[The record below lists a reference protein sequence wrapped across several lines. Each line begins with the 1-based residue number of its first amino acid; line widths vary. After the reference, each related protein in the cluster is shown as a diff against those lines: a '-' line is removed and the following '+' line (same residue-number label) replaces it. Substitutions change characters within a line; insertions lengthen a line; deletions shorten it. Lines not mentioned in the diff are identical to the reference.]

1 MRSRRILLGTSWK
14 MNKTTQEAFDYVGR
28 LLEELRST
36 RNLQKVQIFVIPP
49 FTCLS
54 AVKQRSSG
62 KFWVGAQNM
71 HSETWGAFTG
81 EISAPML
88 KDLGVDMVELGH
100 AERRHYF
107 NENDVAINR
116 KVQLA
121 LQYGIRPL
129 ICVGESAEEK
139 DFGVE
144 RESVARQIKIALKGV
159 SVDQLSSI
167 IVAYEP
173 TWAIGN
179 SGSAAE
185 PGYIRIMSNHIRQV
199 LRSLFGEKAR
209 ILIPVIYGGTVNS
222 GNAGEI
228 LARGGL
234 DGLFIGRAAWDAEA
248 FASLIRISL
257 ESISDCSNTPPKL
270 MARKLQ
276 KGRI

>member
-1 MRSRRILLGTSWK
+1 MRSRRILIGTSWK
-14 MNKTTQEAFDYVGR
+14 MNKTIQEACDYIDR
-28 LLEELRST
+28 LSEELGSI
-36 RNLQKVQIFVIPP
+36 RNLWKVQIFVIPP
-49 FTCLS
+49 FTCLG

-100 AERRHYF
+100 AERRQYF
-107 NENDVAINR
+107 NENDVTINR

-121 LQYGIRPL
+121 LKYGIRPL
-129 ICVGESAEEK
+129 VCVGESAEEK

-159 SVDQLSSI
+159 SVAQLPPI
-167 IVAYEP
+167 MIAYEP
-173 TWAIGN
+173 AWAIGD

-185 PGYIRIMSNHIRQV
+185 PRYIRNMTDHIRQV
-199 LRSLFGEKAR
+199 LQSLFGEKAR
-209 ILIPVIYGGTVNS
+209 TVVPVIYGGTVNN
-222 GNAGEI
+222 GNAGQI

-248 FASLIRISL
+248 FANLIRISL
-257 ESISDCSNTPPKL
+257 ESISVCSNTPPKP
-270 MARKLQ
+270 MTQKLQ
-276 KGRI
+276 KRRS

>member
-1 MRSRRILLGTSWK
+1 
-14 MNKTTQEAFDYVGR
+14 MNKTIQDALDYVDR
-28 LLEELRST
+28 LLEELGSM
-36 RNLQKVQIFVIPP
+36 RNLQKVQIFIIPP

-71 HSETWGAFTG
+71 HSEKWGAFTG

-100 AERRHYF
+100 AERRKYF

-121 LQYGIRPL
+121 LKLGIRPL

-144 RESVARQIKIALKGV
+144 QESVARQIKFALNGV
-159 SVDQLSSI
+159 KVAQLSSI

-199 LRSLFGEKAR
+199 LRSLFGKAR
-209 ILIPVIYGGTVNS
+209 ALIPVIYGGTVNN
-222 GNAGEI
+222 GNAGQI
-228 LARGGL
+228 LAQGGL

-248 FASLIRISL
+248 FANLIRISV
-257 ESISDCSNTPPKL
+257 ESVSDYSSMPPKL
-270 MARKLQ
+270 MARTLQ
-276 KGRI
+276 KEKSDY